1 MINYAKYST
10 MLTLNRYL
18 KIAKFC
24 HWLPLIQFFKL
35 QFMHNLVNNDL
46 PQSFDTTWIR
56 NMDRRTHEDQAV
68 LRNQQEFFLP
78 PIQTHFYRFIP
89 LR

>member
-1 MINYAKYST
+1 MINYAKYNT

-35 QFMHNLVNNDL
+35 QFMPDLVNNDL
-46 PQSFDTTWIR
+46 PQSFDTTWIEEPTR
-56 NMDRRTHEDQAV
+56 IK
-68 LRNQQEFFLP
+68 P
-78 PIQTHFYRFIP
+78 S
-89 LR
+89 